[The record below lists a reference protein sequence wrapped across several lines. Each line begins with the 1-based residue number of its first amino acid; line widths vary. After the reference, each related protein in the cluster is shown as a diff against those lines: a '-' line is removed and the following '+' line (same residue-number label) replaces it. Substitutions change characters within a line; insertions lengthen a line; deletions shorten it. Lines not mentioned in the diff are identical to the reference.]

1 MTALED
7 RRAGWLAVKPIKFPT
22 EYNETISTMC
32 DSVRNGP
39 RCWEISLVTRFGLS
53 KARRYDTIRMPDT
66 SPYGN
71 VGQL

>member
-1 MTALED
+1 MGSLDEKESRSNMTALED

-53 KARRYDTIRMPDT
+53 KACR
-66 SPYGN
+66 
-71 VGQL
+71 